1 MRATATEQINDLD
14 EEANEAG
21 QEKLNLE
28 EALPD
33 DFVSC
38 NVCSKNLTADEKI
51 INARFVNEAMQD
63 MNDVSVF
70 PICIKC
76 NFE

>member
-1 MRATATEQINDLD
+1 M
-14 EEANEAG
+14 
-21 QEKLNLE
+21 NLE

-38 NVCSKNLTADEKI
+38 NVCSKNLSADEKI